1 MFYKTEGRC
10 EGAGACA
17 HVCEKAYSTALV
29 YTHLVFFFFF
39 LQVYQSVKF
48 VHHTTGEKKEG
59 WIGFGWSGE
68 APFSQNKRK
77 QGAAFPVRLR
87 PAFI

>member
-1 MFYKTEGRC
+1 M
-10 EGAGACA
+10 
-17 HVCEKAYSTALV
+17 
-29 YTHLVFFFFF
+29 
-39 LQVYQSVKF
+39 KF
-48 VHHTTGEKKEG
+48 VHHATGEEKEG

-68 APFSQNKRK
+68 APSSQNKRK